1 MTALVKLG
9 KMFLN
14 SPQKLFSFL
23 RKLNLKIF
31 DFQISWH
38 HQMPQHK
45 TRIMLIFYYQKE
57 LSKLTELFFFLVSQ
71 ELSFRHTKKT
81 SKNVAD
87 TISRHNYSYIK
98 IMWFI
103 NFSTKHPICKIF
115 LCLNRCLV
123 KIKTK
128 TLQVCLSQFY
138 DQNINTPHKKI
149 YSLKAIVTE
158 TTSMEM

>member
-1 MTALVKLG
+1 MDIV
-9 KMFLN
+9 FY
-14 SPQKLFSFL
+14 
-23 RKLNLKIF
+23 
-31 DFQISWH
+31 
-38 HQMPQHK
+38 
-45 TRIMLIFYYQKE
+45 YYQKE
-57 LSKLTELFFFLVSQ
+57 VSKLTNFFFLVSQ
-71 ELSFRHTKKT
+71 VLSFRHKKQS

-87 TISRHNYSYIK
+87 TISKHNCLYIK
-98 IMWFI
+98 IMLFI